1 MDASLGHREHGH
13 DQTHASGVVTIAAA
27 SKFYVEVAIIIRKK
41 ARDLGPLDNVRER
54 AHRLGLDAVGHCA
67 KQKERAMGVD
77 EQETV
82 EVGASSAKTFPWDVA
97 DKMAAYLIERADAL
111 AAHADNPRAEA
122 ELERVVALI
131 EAYEAKRWP
140 SGKVAGGKG

>member
-1 MDASLGHREHGH
+1 
-13 DQTHASGVVTIAAA
+13 
-27 SKFYVEVAIIIRKK
+27 
-41 ARDLGPLDNVRER
+41 
-54 AHRLGLDAVGHCA
+54 
-67 KQKERAMGVD
+67 MGVD

-82 EVGASSAKTFPWDVA
+82 EVVGASSAKTFPWDVA

-111 AAHADNPRAEA
+111 AAHADNPRAEV
-122 ELERVVALI
+122 ELERVVDLI

>member
-1 MDASLGHREHGH
+1 
-13 DQTHASGVVTIAAA
+13 V
-27 SKFYVEVAIIIRKK
+27 
-41 ARDLGPLDNVRER
+41 
-54 AHRLGLDAVGHCA
+54 
-67 KQKERAMGVD
+67 KERAMGVD

-82 EVGASSAKTFPWDVA
+82 EVVGASKTAAAQLFWREA
-97 DKMAAYLIERADAL
+97 DAMLAYLIERADAL
-111 AAHADNPRAEA
+111 AAHANNPRAEA